1 MFLLH
6 ENVFPQRL
14 RRLNTTSWALG
25 PVPWI
30 TEPFGEI
37 GIAPASRLSL
47 SAATVGTGRTFT
59 SAATEV
65 PAAPTIGVA
74 SPLRAAASVA
84 FTPGDGGG
92 LGVDY
97 YEATSSPGGI
107 TGTAA
112 QSPILVT
119 GLTNGDRKS
128 KRLNTSHSRASRIPS

>member
-74 SPLRAAASVA
+74 SPLRAPARVA

-92 LGVDY
+92 PGAHH
-97 YEATSSPGGI
+97 YEATPSPGRLPR
-107 TGTAA
+107 TAA
-112 QSPILVT
+112 HSPNPPT
-119 GLTNGDRKS
+119 PPAKPP
-128 KRLNTSHSRASRIPS
+128 APP

>member
-59 SAATEV
+59 SAAPEV
-65 PAAPTIGVA
+65 PAAPPIGVE
-74 SPLRAAASVA
+74 SPLRAAASVHSPPPA
-84 FTPGDGGG
+84 AAARSEERRGGQE
-92 LGVDY
+92 GVRPCR
-97 YEATSSPGGI
+97 SRW
-107 TGTAA
+107 
-112 QSPILVT
+112 
-119 GLTNGDRKS
+119 LTI
-128 KRLNTSHSRASRIPS
+128 H